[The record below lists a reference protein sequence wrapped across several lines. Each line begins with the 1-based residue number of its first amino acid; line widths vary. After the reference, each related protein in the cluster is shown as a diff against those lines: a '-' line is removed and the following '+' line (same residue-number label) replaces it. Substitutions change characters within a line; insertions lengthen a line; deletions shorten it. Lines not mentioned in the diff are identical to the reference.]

1 MAEEPKRRLSDRLGM
16 SPTVISE
23 STSIAGDVVTQGPLM
38 VSGHVQGNGRIG
50 GTLSMSKSAHW
61 EGDISAR
68 QAVIAGKVDGK
79 IVIEDKLEISSSA
92 VIHGEIVAKIL
103 AIANGARIE
112 GAVTVTSGKAIVKF
126 EEKTGRR
133 RRDSTPAPTR
143 PRPRSRY
150 CCTTR
155 CSVPPRC
162 TIYSSPS
169 ASWANEAIIRPVAVA
184 ELESTVK
191 VGVTSRAM
199 CHRLPL
205 PKSPNT

>member
-92 VIHGEIVAKIL
+92 VIQGEIVAKVL

-126 EEKTGRR
+126 EEKRAA
-133 RRDSTPAPTR
+133 DAEADA
-143 PRPRSRY
+143 
-150 CCTTR
+150 
-155 CSVPPRC
+155 
-162 TIYSSPS
+162 S
-169 ASWANEAIIRPVAVA
+169 ANAA
-184 ELESTVK
+184 
-191 VGVTSRAM
+191 
-199 CHRLPL
+199 
-205 PKSPNT
+205 